1 MWGESSP
8 VLDQKRT
15 LLLPARFP
23 HRNLSFENIVG
34 FFDSLGVCPKLKGY
48 LQSKFFRPTEEN
60 RQILQAALPKA
71 VELGKLEQR
80 IERRKRTSSGPSSDI
95 HLQQLLEDR
104 DELVEELKEAMPS
117 SLFDTSSESE
127 SVSSSSSSSFEDFGD
142 QDEEVVE
149 NLPHGEAATAGGIAQ
164 RPPQAP
170 NGRRPGGSGLRRGG
184 FPPMLEMI
192 MPFIGLHTDGTP
204 IKSHRIL
211 NPKPSQ
217 PPKQEEV
224 EDDYGGTAPH
234 IPDWFDIFLASNVID
249 FSVEDRTMKFYELLF
264 FIDKLQEQIADRAAR
279 GDGEPSPESSWD
291 KNWHEP
297 RSYWPTP
304 KRQSEGG

>member
-1 MWGESSP
+1 MWGESPP
-8 VLDQKRT
+8 VLDKKRT

-23 HRNLSFENIVG
+23 HCDLSFENVLG
-34 FFDSLGVCPKLKGY
+34 FFDSLGVCPTLKRY

-80 IERRKRTSSGPSSDI
+80 IEQRQRASSGPSNDV

-104 DELVEELKEAMPS
+104 DELFQELKEAIPS
-117 SLFDTSSESE
+117 SLFDTSSEPE
-127 SVSSSSSSSFEDFGD
+127 SASSSSSSSFEDFGD

-149 NLPHGEAATAGGIAQ
+149 NLPQGEATTAGGIAQ

-170 NGRRPGGSGLRRGG
+170 NGRRPGGSGLSRGG

-192 MPFIGLHTDGTP
+192 MLSIGLHTDGTP
-204 IKSHRIL
+204 IKNHGIL
-211 NPKPSQ
+211 NSEPSQ

-224 EDDYGGTAPH
+224 EDNYEGTAPH
-234 IPDWFDIFLASNVID
+234 IPDWFDIFLSSDIIE
-249 FSVEDRTMKFYELLF
+249 FGVEDRAMQFYELLF
-264 FIDKLQEQIADRAAR
+264 FIDELQEQIADRAAR
-279 GDGEPSPESSWD
+279 GDSEPSPESPWD

-297 RSYWPTP
+297 RSYWSTP
-304 KRQSEGG
+304 KRQSQGG